1 MSGFHSTERRLVLRV
16 AEYWDYLRQD
26 RPFPRVTDIDPVEMG
41 DDWCDCFVINPCEPA
56 SEAVFLFAG
65 PRLLENAQLP
75 EDWSRSTERRIGDCP
90 PGSMLGRSV
99 RYLGFVLR
107 SRVPVN
113 VGEAFT
119 EGGQEV
125 RLRGTLFPFSSN
137 GRDIDAV
144 LGAANCARLEDVR
157 TSQPAA

>member
-1 MSGFHSTERRLVLRV
+1 MSGFESAERRLILRV
-16 AEYWDYLRQD
+16 EEYWNYLRQD
-26 RPFPRVTDIDPVEMG
+26 RPFPRVADIDPVEMG

-56 SEAVFLFAG
+56 ADAVFLFVG

-75 EDWSRSTERRIGDCP
+75 EDWSRSAERRLRDCP
-90 PGSMLGRSV
+90 SDSVLGRSV
-99 RYLGFVLR
+99 QYIARVLER
-107 SRVPVN
+107 REPVT
-113 VGEAFT
+113 VAEIFAEQGE
-119 EGGQEV
+119 EV

-157 TSQPAA
+157 ASQPAA